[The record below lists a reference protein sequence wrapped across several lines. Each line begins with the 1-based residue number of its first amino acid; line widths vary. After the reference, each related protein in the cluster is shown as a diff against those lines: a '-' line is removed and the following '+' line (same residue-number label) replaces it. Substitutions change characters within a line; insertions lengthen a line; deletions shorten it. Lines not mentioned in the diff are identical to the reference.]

1 MFSYMTLRQMK
12 RIYLDM
18 KFFLNMAKNEGTNNM
33 YVVPEEFKLS
43 VKIF

>member
-1 MFSYMTLRQMK
+1 MK

-18 KFFLNMAKNEGTNNM
+18 KYFLNMAKNECTNNM